1 MVATDLKKH
10 KLDFF
15 IKSGHIKLE
24 RGMVI
29 SKETMAKYPGDFPV
43 YSSSIANNGL
53 FGKYSKFMFDEEMIT
68 WSVDGGGN
76 LFYRPKH
83 KFSVTN
89 VSGILRLTSN
99 KFFYKY
105 LYYLLVLEHGRFTF
119 DYVEKAHP
127 SVIRDLYD
135 IPDIDLKEQQK
146 IAEVLTTIDEAIEKT
161 DAIIEKNKRIKQ
173 GLMQDLF
180 RYGIDE
186 HGNIRSEKTHKFK
199 TVKIGNEEM
208 KIPEE
213 WEVMTIENDKFASI
227 TTGNSDTQDKIDDG
241 DYPFYVRSDKIE
253 KSTKY
258 IFDGEGVLTSGDG
271 VGVGKIYHYV
281 NGKFDFHQRVY
292 LIYNFQ
298 KDKVFGKYF
307 YEYFKEHFLDEVSKY
322 SAKTTVDSV
331 RLKMISEMLI
341 PIPKYKEQIQIANLF
356 NIADKKTFKEQS
368 YKQKLLSLKRGLMG
382 DLLTGKVRVNS
393 LITN

>member
-135 IPDIDLKEQQK
+135 IPDIDLK
-146 IAEVLTTIDEAIEKT
+146 
-161 DAIIEKNKRIKQ
+161 R
-173 GLMQDLF
+173 
-180 RYGIDE
+180 
-186 HGNIRSEKTHKFK
+186 
-199 TVKIGNEEM
+199 
-208 KIPEE
+208 
-213 WEVMTIENDKFASI
+213 
-227 TTGNSDTQDKIDDG
+227 
-241 DYPFYVRSDKIE
+241 
-253 KSTKY
+253 
-258 IFDGEGVLTSGDG
+258 
-271 VGVGKIYHYV
+271 
-281 NGKFDFHQRVY
+281 
-292 LIYNFQ
+292 
-298 KDKVFGKYF
+298 
-307 YEYFKEHFLDEVSKY
+307 
-322 SAKTTVDSV
+322 
-331 RLKMISEMLI
+331 
-341 PIPKYKEQIQIANLF
+341 
-356 NIADKKTFKEQS
+356 
-368 YKQKLLSLKRGLMG
+368 
-382 DLLTGKVRVNS
+382 NS
-393 LITN
+393 LYNNSIAKQEEHYGK